1 MDVAAVTAI
10 APDAPLEKTTI
21 HRRDTGPLDVLIE
34 TEFAG
39 ICHSDIHHARGE
51 WGRTVY
57 PTTPGH
63 EIVGIVREVGSEV
76 TRHSVGDRVGVGCM
90 VGACHECS
98 SCEAG
103 QEQECER
110 GAVMTY
116 GSPLPEDSVEGTTTQ
131 GGYSTHIVVEER
143 MVVSVP
149 EDLDPAAA
157 TPLLCAGVTMFS
169 PLRQWN
175 VGPGSKVAVI
185 GMGGL
190 GHVGVQLAV
199 AMGAEVTVLSQT
211 TSKREDSLK
220 FGAVEHYATA
230 GEEGMQTLRSLRGS
244 FDVILNTVS
253 ANLPLDRYLAALRPR
268 GVMVEIGIPSEPM
281 SLRAGSVTGGRKI
294 LTGSMIGGIPE
305 TQEML
310 DFCAEHGI
318 TAQIELISADKINEA
333 YDRVVS
339 SDVRY
344 RFVIDAKTF

>member
-21 HRRDTGPLDVLIE
+21 RRRETGAEDVLIE
-34 TEFAG
+34 IEFAG

-51 WGRTVY
+51 WGRTMY

-63 EIVGIVREVGSEV
+63 EIVGIVREVGSGV

-90 VGACHECS
+90 VGACHECT

-116 GSPLPEDSVEGTTTQ
+116 GSPLPEDSVEGASTQ

-149 EDLDPAAA
+149 EALDPAAA
-157 TPLLCAGVTMFS
+157 APLLCAGITMFS

-175 VGPGSKVAVI
+175 VGPGSTVAVI

-211 TSKREDSLK
+211 TSKREDSLR

-230 GEEGMQTLRSLRGS
+230 GDEGKQNLRSLTGT
-244 FDVILNTVS
+244 FDLILNTVS
-253 ANLPLDRYLAALRPR
+253 ANLPLDRYLAALKPR
-268 GVMVEIGIPSEPM
+268 GAMVEIGIPSEPM

-318 TAQIELISADKINEA
+318 TAQIELIAADEINEA
-333 YDRVVS
+333 WDRVVN

>member
-34 TEFAG
+34 IEFAG
-39 ICHSDIHHARGE
+39 ICHSDIHHARSE

-76 TRHSVGDRVGVGCM
+76 SRHSVGDRVGVGCM
-90 VGACHECS
+90 VGACHDCAA
-98 SCEAG
+98 CEAG
-103 QEQECER
+103 QEQECR
-110 GAVMTY
+110 QAVMTY
-116 GSPLPEDSVEGTTTQ
+116 GSPLPEGDPEGPVTN
-131 GGYSTHIVVEER
+131 GGYSTHIVVEEK

-149 EDLDPAAA
+149 EALDPAAA
-157 TPLLCAGVTMFS
+157 APLLCAGITMFS

-175 VGPGSKVAVI
+175 VGPGTKVAIV

-211 TSKREDSLK
+211 TSKRDDSLK

-230 GEEGMQTLRSLRGS
+230 GEEGTQTLKNLRGT
-244 FDVILNTVS
+244 FDLILNTVS
-253 ANLPLDRYLAALRPR
+253 APLPLDRFMGTLKPR
-268 GVMVEIGIPSEPM
+268 GVFVEIGIPSEPM
-281 SLRAGSVTGGRKI
+281 SVRAGSVTGGRKI

-318 TAQIELISADKINEA
+318 TAQIELISADKINDA

>member
-21 HRRDTGPLDVLIE
+21 HRRDTGPQDVLIE
-34 TEFAG
+34 IEFAG

-51 WGRTVY
+51 WGRTIY
-57 PTTPGH
+57 PATTGH

-76 TRHSVGDRVGVGCM
+76 SRHKVGDRVGVGCM
-90 VGACHECS
+90 VGACHDCAA
-98 SCEAG
+98 CEAG
-103 QEQECER
+103 QEQECR
-110 GAVMTY
+110 QAVMTY
-116 GSPLPEDSVEGTTTQ
+116 GSPLPDGDPEGPVTQ

-149 EDLDPAAA
+149 EGLDPAAA
-157 TPLLCAGVTMFS
+157 APLLCAGITMFS

-175 VGPGSKVAVI
+175 VGPGTKVAII

-220 FGAVEHYATA
+220 FGAVEHYATG
-230 GEEGMQTLRSLRGS
+230 GEEGAQTLKDLRGT

-253 ANLPLDRYLAALRPR
+253 APLPLDRFMGTLRPR
-268 GVMVEIGIPSEPM
+268 GALVEIGIPSEPM